1 MRSGFRTGFW
11 LVLLA
16 VLFVW
21 VGGALGGT
29 QGAVLAFLIALAVN
43 LVAYFASDKIV
54 LARYRA
60 QEVGE
65 KDQPRLYGIVA
76 RLAAKAGLPMPK
88 VYLIPEK
95 TPNAFATGRS
105 PKHAAVAAT
114 VGILEQLDD
123 DELEGVMA
131 HELSHVKNRDTL
143 TSTVAATLA
152 GALAM
157 VANVAR
163 FGSRG
168 GRGRSNPIA
177 LLLLVIGAPLAA
189 LLIRLL
195 VSRIRE
201 YAADRDGA
209 QMSGRPLSLADA
221 LRKISRSAGELPLN
235 RGNAAD
241 AQMFIVNP
249 FTGGLQTL
257 FSTHPPL
264 QARIERLQSM
274 AGQSE
279 PSGPRGQPPSRN

>member
-1 MRSGFRTGFW
+1 MRSRLRTVFW
-11 LVLLA
+11 LVVLA

-21 VGGALGGT
+21 FGGLLGGMEGAL
-29 QGAVLAFLIALAVN
+29 LAFAITLVVN
-43 LVAYFASDKIV
+43 FIAYFASDKIV

-60 QEVGE
+60 QEVGPQN
-65 KDQPRLYGIVA
+65 QPRLHGIVS
-76 RLAAKAGLPMPK
+76 RLAAKAQLPMPR

-95 TPNAFATGRS
+95 TPNAFATGRN

-143 TSTVAATLA
+143 TTTIAATLA

-157 VANVAR
+157 AANVAR
-163 FGSRG
+163 FGYRGSRA
-168 GRGRSNPIA
+168 RSNPITL
-177 LLLLVIGAPLAA
+177 LLLLVGAPLAA

-195 VSRIRE
+195 ISRIRE

-209 QMSGRPLSLADA
+209 ALSGRPLSLADA
-221 LRKISRSAGELPLN
+221 LRKISHSAQAIPLS
-235 RGNAAD
+235 RGNTVD

-249 FTGGLQTL
+249 FSGGLQAL

-264 QARIERLQSM
+264 EERIRRLQDLSTP
-274 AGQSE
+274 AL
-279 PSGPRGQPPSRN
+279 PA

>member
-1 MRSGFRTGFW
+1 MGRSGLRTGFW

-16 VLFVW
+16 VLFVSI
-21 VGGALGGT
+21 GGYLGGP
-29 QGAVLAFLIALAVN
+29 QGAMVAFFIALAVN

-65 KDQPRLYGIVA
+65 QEHPRLHAIVS
-76 RLAAKAGLPMPK
+76 RLAARAGLPMPK
-88 VYLIPEK
+88 VYVIPEA

-105 PKHAAVAAT
+105 PAHAAVAVT
-114 VGILEQLDD
+114 SGLLQNLDE
-123 DELEGVMA
+123 DEVEGVLA
-131 HELSHVKNRDTL
+131 HELAHVKNRDTL

-163 FGSRG
+163 FGYA
-168 GRGRSNPIA
+168 GRGRGRGNPLA

-201 YAADRDGA
+201 YAADREGA
-209 QMSGRPLSLADA
+209 QVSGRPLSLADA
-221 LRKISRSAGELPLN
+221 LRKISKSVPQLPLQH
-235 RGNAAD
+235 GNSVD
-241 AQMFIVNP
+241 AQLFIVNP

-257 FSTHPPL
+257 FSTHPPIEERIRRL
-264 QARIERLQSM
+264 QAQA
-274 AGQSE
+274 AG
-279 PSGPRGQPPSRN
+279 GQTEGR

>member
-1 MRSGFRTGFW
+1 MRSRFRTAFW
-11 LVLLA
+11 LTALA

-21 VGGALGGT
+21 AGGLLGGT
-29 QGAVLAFLIALAVN
+29 EGAALAFAVTLVVN

-60 QEVGE
+60 KEVGPQ
-65 KDQPRLYGIVA
+65 DQPRLHGIVS
-76 RLAAKAGLPMPK
+76 RLAAKAKLPMPK

-95 TPNAFATGRS
+95 TPNAFATGRN

-131 HELSHVKNRDTL
+131 HELAHVKNRDTL
-143 TSTVAATLA
+143 TTTIAATMA

-157 VANVAR
+157 VSNVAR
-163 FGSRG
+163 FGSRSS
-168 GRGRSNPIA
+168 RTRSNPVA
-177 LLLLVIGAPLAA
+177 LLLLLVGAPLAA

-209 QMSGRPLSLADA
+209 KLTDRPLSLADA
-221 LRKISRSAGELPLN
+221 LRKISRSSQALPLS
-235 RGNAAD
+235 RGNTVD
-241 AQMFIVNP
+241 AQMFTVNP
-249 FTGGLQTL
+249 FSGGLQSL
-257 FSTHPPL
+257 FSTHPPV
-264 QARIERLQSM
+264 QERIQRLQSL
-274 AGQSE
+274 AAQDS
-279 PSGPRGQPPSRN
+279 ST

>member
-16 VLFVW
+16 VLFV
-21 VGGALGGT
+21 VAGGYLGGG
-29 QGAVLAFLIALAVN
+29 QGAFIAFLIALAVN

-60 QEVGE
+60 QEVTE
-65 KDQPRLYGIVA
+65 QEQPRLHAIVA
-76 RLAAKAGLPMPK
+76 RLAQQAGLPMPK
-88 VYLIPEK
+88 VYVIPEQA
-95 TPNAFATGRS
+95 PNAFATGRS
-105 PKHAAVAAT
+105 PAHAAVAVT
-114 VGILEQLDD
+114 SGLLQRLEE
-123 DELEGVMA
+123 DEVEGVLA
-131 HELSHVKNRDTL
+131 HELAHVKNRDTL

-163 FGSRG
+163 FGYA
-168 GRGRSNPIA
+168 GRGRGRGNPIA
-177 LLLLVIGAPLAA
+177 LLLLLIGAPLAA

-201 YAADRDGA
+201 YAADRQGA

-221 LRKISRSAGELPLN
+221 LGKIAKAAPQLPMHT
-235 RGNAAD
+235 GNSVD

-249 FTGGLQTL
+249 FSGGLQVL
-257 FSTHPPL
+257 FSTHPPIEERIRRL
-264 QARIERLQSM
+264 QAQA
-274 AGQSE
+274 AGDPTE
-279 PSGPRGQPPSRN
+279 AV

>member
-1 MRSGFRTGFW
+1 MRSRLRTTFW
-11 LVLLA
+11 MVLLA

-21 VGGALGGT
+21 VGGLLGGME
-29 QGAVLAFLIALAVN
+29 GALLAFAITLVVN
-43 LVAYFASDKIV
+43 FIAYFASDKIV

-60 QEVGE
+60 QEVGPE
-65 KDQPRLYGIVA
+65 NQPRLHGIVS
-76 RLAAKAGLPMPK
+76 RLAAKAQLPMPR

-95 TPNAFATGRS
+95 TPNAFATGRN

-143 TSTVAATLA
+143 TSTIAATLA

-157 VANVAR
+157 AANVAR
-163 FGSRG
+163 FGYRGSRT
-168 GRGRSNPIA
+168 RSNPIV
-177 LLLLVIGAPLAA
+177 LLLLIIGAPLAA

-195 VSRIRE
+195 ISRIRE

-209 QMSGRPLSLADA
+209 KLSGRPLSLAHA
-221 LRKISRSAGELPLN
+221 LGKISRSAKTIPLS
-235 RGNAAD
+235 RGNTVD

-264 QARIERLQSM
+264 EERIRRLQDLS
-274 AGQSE
+274 AQAL
-279 PSGPRGQPPSRN
+279 PA

>member
-21 VGGALGGT
+21 AGGLLGGA

-43 LVAYFASDKIV
+43 LIAYFASDKIV

-60 QEVGE
+60 QEVSE
-65 KDQPRLYGIVA
+65 QEQPRLFAIVS

-88 VYLIPEK
+88 VYVIPEN
-95 TPNAFATGRS
+95 TPNAFATGRD
-105 PKHAAVAAT
+105 PQHAAVAVTSGLLAN
-114 VGILEQLDD
+114 LDE
-123 DELEGVMA
+123 DEVEGVLA
-131 HELSHVKNRDTL
+131 HELAHVKNRDTL
-143 TSTVAATLA
+143 TSAIAATLA

-163 FGSRG
+163 FGGG
-168 GRGRSNPIA
+168 GRGRGRGNPIA
-177 LLLLVIGAPLAA
+177 LLLLLVGAPLAA

-201 YAADRDGA
+201 YAADREGA
-209 QMSGRPLSLADA
+209 QVSGRPLSLADA
-221 LRKISRSAGELPLN
+221 LRKISKAVPQLPLH
-235 RGNAAD
+235 RGNNVD

-249 FTGGLQTL
+249 FTGGLQAL
-257 FSTHPPL
+257 FSTHPPIEERIRRL
-264 QARIERLQSM
+264 QAQA
-274 AGQSE
+274 AGTQA
-279 PSGPRGQPPSRN
+279 GA

>member
-1 MRSGFRTGFW
+1 MGRSGLRTGFW

-16 VLFVW
+16 VLFVSIGGYL
-21 VGGALGGT
+21 GGA
-29 QGAVLAFLIALAVN
+29 QGAMVAFLIALAVN

-60 QEVGE
+60 QEVSE
-65 KDQPRLYGIVA
+65 QEHPRLYAIVS
-76 RLAAKAGLPMPK
+76 RLAARSGLPMPK
-88 VYLIPEK
+88 VYVIPEAN
-95 TPNAFATGRS
+95 PNAFATGRS
-105 PKHAAVAAT
+105 PSHAAVAVT
-114 VGILEQLDD
+114 SGLLQNLDE
-123 DELEGVMA
+123 DEVEGVLA
-131 HELSHVKNRDTL
+131 HELAHVKNRDTL

-163 FGSRG
+163 FGYA
-168 GRGRSNPIA
+168 GRGRGRGNPLA

-209 QMSGRPLSLADA
+209 RTSGRPLSLADA
-221 LRKISRSAGELPLN
+221 LRKISKAVPQLPMRN
-235 RGNAAD
+235 GNTVD
-241 AQMFIVNP
+241 AQLFIVNP

-257 FSTHPPL
+257 FSTHPPIEE
-264 QARIERLQSM
+264 RIRRLRALA
-274 AGQSE
+274 AGG
-279 PSGPRGQPPSRN
+279 PSGVPA

>member
-1 MRSGFRTGFW
+1 MRSGLRTGFW

-16 VLFVW
+16 VLFVTA
-21 VGGALGGT
+21 GGLLGGG
-29 QGAVLAFLIALAVN
+29 QGAMVAFLIALAVN
-43 LVAYFASDKIV
+43 LIAYFASDKIV

-60 QEVGE
+60 QEVSE
-65 KDQPRLYGIVA
+65 QEQPRLYAIVS

-88 VYLIPEK
+88 VYVIPEN

-105 PKHAAVAAT
+105 PKHAAVAVTA
-114 VGILEQLDD
+114 GLLQNLDE
-123 DELEGVMA
+123 DEVEG
-131 HELSHVKNRDTL
+131 ELAHVKNRDTL

-163 FGSRG
+163 FGAG
-168 GRGRSNPIA
+168 GRGRGRGNPIA

-201 YAADRDGA
+201 YAADREGA
-209 QMSGRPLSLADA
+209 QLSGRPLSLADA
-221 LRKISRSAGELPLN
+221 LRKISKAVPQLPLHS
-235 RGNAAD
+235 GNTVD
-241 AQMFIVNP
+241 SQIFIVNP

-257 FSTHPPL
+257 FSTHPPIEERIRRL
-264 QARIERLQSM
+264 QAQASGTQ
-274 AGQSE
+274 AGPQ
-279 PSGPRGQPPSRN
+279 Q

>member
-21 VGGALGGT
+21 VGGMLGGAE
-29 QGAVLAFLIALAVN
+29 GAILAFVIAVVVN
-43 LVAYFASDKIV
+43 FIAYFASDKIV

-60 QEVGE
+60 REVGE
-65 KDQPRLYGIVA
+65 QDQPRLYGIVS
-76 RLAAKAGLPMPK
+76 RLAVKAGLPMPK

-95 TPNAFATGRS
+95 TPNAFATGRN

-114 VGILEQLDD
+114 VGILEQLGD

-143 TSTVAATLA
+143 TSTIAATLA
-152 GALAM
+152 GALAL

-163 FGSRG
+163 FGSG
-168 GRGRSNPIA
+168 GRGRGRGNPIA
-177 LLLLVIGAPLAA
+177 LLLLLIGAPLAA

-209 QMSGRPLSLADA
+209 QLSGRPLSLADA
-221 LRKISRSAGELPLN
+221 LRKISHSAAQLPLS
-235 RGNAAD
+235 RGNAVD

-264 QARIERLQSM
+264 KERIERLQSM
-274 AGQSE
+274 AG
-279 PSGPRGQPPSRN
+279 